1 MTLTNQYKKIT
12 PCTPH
17 LYTKLNA
24 HRSLQGGVNGNMN
37 QGCDSVVVSRQSHAH
52 REWDG
57 LVWLTYTSNKFQ
69 GGAALWFSFCN
80 SLAIRVFVSSDGNSV
95 FVPLAFPDGKTSYRF
110 LGLFDITCA
119 WDQDGNQVQG
129 GKKVTFPGRAGH
141 DGPQYTFHLQRSRS
155 NMLTDQELQDLIKGK
170 QLSTLPLPNHL
181 GQNLKKLN
189 ISPHTQKCI
198 SAKAT
203 DSLNCPVTTDS
214 DVRPCTQ
221 CQKSSKPQM
230 NAKKRKCEDAVQHHS
245 TSTLPTPRPTHLQTK
260 LKNRIF
266 SPNTTNMQNY
276 QMSTGI
282 NAKWH
287 TQKEKGGKAKRNAKK
302 NLYTEAGFVN
312 WGRIAYRSEG
322 GILVTGIQRS
332 CLVDA
337 FFMLLPKHISVD
349 LDINAVRK
357 SIMPTDPNKNTC
369 FKDVDKYARKYY
381 NISIQRV
388 SGNFSNA
395 IGGVAMALLQK
406 TKGNFLVQLHVT
418 KEKYDKDGEKH
429 CVAYDGVSVRDNFQY
444 AKVKLV
450 EERDRND
457 PLNAREV
464 FSSLFKGQIAQITN
478 IYEMKSLC

>member
-1 MTLTNQYKKIT
+1 
-12 PCTPH
+12 
-17 LYTKLNA
+17 
-24 HRSLQGGVNGNMN
+24 MN
-37 QGCDSVVVSRQSHAH
+37 QGCDSVVVSRQSQAH

-95 FVPLAFPDGKTSYRF
+95 FVPLAFPNGKTSYRF

-129 GKKVTFPGRAGH
+129 GKKVTFPGQAGH
-141 DGPQYTFHLQRSRS
+141 DGPQYTFHLQRSKS
-155 NMLTDQELQDLIKGK
+155 NMLSDQELQDLIKCK
-170 QLSTLPLPNHL
+170 QMSTLPLPNHL
-181 GQNLKKLN
+181 GQKLKKLT
-189 ISPHTQKCI
+189 ISPHTQNCI
-198 SAKAT
+198 SPKAT
-203 DSLNCPVTTDS
+203 DSLNCPVTTNS
-214 DVRPCTQ
+214 DIRPCTQ
-221 CQKSSKPQM
+221 NQKSSKPGM

-245 TSTLPTPRPTHLQTK
+245 TSTVPTPRPTHLQTK
-260 LKNRIF
+260 SKNQIF
-266 SPNTTNMQNY
+266 SPNTTDLPNY

-312 WGRIAYRSEG
+312 RGRVAYRSEG
-322 GILVTGIQRS
+322 GILVTGILRS

-357 SIMPTDPNKNTC
+357 SIMPADPNKNTC

-388 SGNFSNA
+388 SGNFLNA
-395 IGGVAMALLQK
+395 IGGTAMALLQR

-418 KEKYDKDGEKH
+418 NNEYDKDGDKH

-450 EERDRND
+450 EESDRND

-478 IYEMKSLC
+478 IYEMKSL